1 MTENKKKLEEI
12 KKSLDITDPTL
23 IQYIQNDCDRLDR
36 EKVRVRFYKTAKV
49 YSVFDM
55 LVDKDVYE
63 DYADP
68 GNNNSI
74 YVDKLEGK
82 IFDKHQKLNQ
92 EFEASMTSEIIE

>member
-1 MTENKKKLEEI
+1 MAKKKLEEI
-12 KKSLDITDPTL
+12 QKHLEIDDCQL
-23 IQYIQNDCDRLDR
+23 QYIQNDCDRLDR
-36 EKVRVRFYKTAKV
+36 EKIRVRFYKTAKV

-68 GNNNSI
+68 RNLNSV

-82 IFDKHQKLNQ
+82 IFDKHQKLD
-92 EFEASMTSEIIE
+92 EEYEASMTSEIIE

>member
-1 MTENKKKLEEI
+1 MAKKKLEEI
-12 KKSLDITDPTL
+12 QKHLEIDDCQL
-23 IQYIQNDCDRLDR
+23 QYIQNDCDRLDR

-74 YVDKLEGK
+74 YVDKLEDK
-82 IFDKHQKLNQ
+82 IFDKHQKLDQ
-92 EFEASMTSEIIE
+92 EFEASMTSEIIK

>member
-1 MTENKKKLEEI
+1 MAKKKLEEI
-12 KKSLDITDPTL
+12 QKHLEIDDCQL
-23 IQYIQNDCDRLDR
+23 QYIQNDCDRLDR
-36 EKVRVRFYKTAKV
+36 EKIRVRFYKTAKV

-82 IFDKHQKLNQ
+82 IFDKHQKLDQ